1 VAIQGYT
8 EYFVVWRNDPRVREA
23 FGSRFLSQAYAIRAA
38 LEQHPGSQVYV
49 VVQDLGISDEF
60 YLAQPVMFIT
70 DTADNKNVHY
80 LREGNESQIPAGS
93 IVYHIR

>member
-23 FGSRFLSQAYAIRAA
+23 FGVRFLSQAWSIRAA
-38 LEQHPGSQVYV
+38 LEQHRGSEAYI
-49 VVQDLGISDEF
+49 VVQDLGIGDEF
-60 YLAQPVMFIT
+60 YLALPLMFLT

-80 LREGNESQIPAGS
+80 LREGTESQIPPAS
-93 IVYHIR
+93 VVYHIK